1 MSEKEKS
8 KPLSSVGS
16 TISAL
21 KEKSPLLL
29 YGIIAVIVLAVL
41 WLFMSGGSTTQIE
54 MEIAPGETY
63 RLTNPNGGPVLLV
76 AAPGLLSSAEDE
88 SKDGAN
94 ICSVAPNTPVRA
106 EESQAA
112 FGISGLYVRVTPL
125 EGDCKDKSGWTTI
138 SNIQK

>member
-8 KPLSSVGS
+8 NALSSVGN
-16 TISAL
+16 TISTL

-29 YGIIAVIVLAVL
+29 YGIIGAIVLAVF
-41 WLFMSGGSTTQIE
+41 WLLTSGVSETQIK
-54 MEIAPGETY
+54 MEIVSGETY

-88 SKDGAN
+88 TKDGAN

-112 FGISGLYVRVTPL
+112 FGIAGLYVRITPL
-125 EGDCKDKSGWTTI
+125 EGDCNDKSGWTTI